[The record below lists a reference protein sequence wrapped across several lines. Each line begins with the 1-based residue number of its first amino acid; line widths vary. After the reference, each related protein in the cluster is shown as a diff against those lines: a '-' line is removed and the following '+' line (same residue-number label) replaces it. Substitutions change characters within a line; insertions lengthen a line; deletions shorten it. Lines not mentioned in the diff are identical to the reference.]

1 MPVEV
6 PNTELPSIAENDL
19 CVCLEQ
25 NGPLAES
32 QCLGFDN

>member
-19 CVCLEQ
+19 CVYLKQ

-32 QCLGFDN
+32 QCLGLDN

>member
-19 CVCLEQ
+19 WVYDLTLKNTWNQ
-25 NGPLAES
+25 
-32 QCLGFDN
+32 